1 MKNQRL
7 ISLQGANNF
16 RDLGGYQNK
25 EGKVVRWQKI
35 YRADSLAELTNED
48 LEKLDSLNIVKDF
61 DLRSNYEQSLAPDR
75 KWKKVSQID
84 AHIYEEGNE
93 DISPEINQKSKLLT
107 SLPRID
113 TYLGSVYQKALLNP
127 VAKMAF
133 RKIFVGLLDL
143 KPDQALVFHCTMGKD
158 RTGMVAALI
167 LTGLEID
174 LETIT
179 KDYLLT
185 NQVAQFNL
193 QEQDFPKSDLNKMIE
208 KMNISRADTESLMGI
223 TKTLEKSF
231 GGFENY
237 FINELGF
244 TSADLKE
251 FRESYLI

>member
-1 MKNQRL
+1 MQNQRL

-16 RDLGGYQNK
+16 RDLGGYRNK
-25 EGKVVRWQKI
+25 EGKIVRWQKI

-48 LEKLDSLNIVKDF
+48 LKKLAALNIVKDF
-61 DLRSNYEQSLAPDR
+61 DLRSNYEQAIAPDK
-75 KWKKVSQID
+75 KWERVSHID

-93 DISPEINQKSKLLT
+93 KISPEINQKSELLD
-107 SLPRID
+107 SLPLVN
-113 TYLGSVYQKALLNP
+113 TYLGSVYQKSLLNP

-133 RKIFVGLLDL
+133 RKIFKGLLSL
-143 KPDQALVFHCTMGKD
+143 QSNQALVFHCTMGKD

-167 LTGLEID
+167 LTGLGVD

-185 NQVAQFNL
+185 NQVGQLNFRK
-193 QEQDFPKSDLNKMIE
+193 QDVAENDLNKMIE
-208 KMNISRADTESLMGI
+208 KMNVTKADTESLMGI
-223 TKTLEKSF
+223 TQTLEKCF

-237 FINELGF
+237 FVHELGF
-244 TSADLKE
+244 TNTDLKQ